1 MWFWS
6 AAKAEL
12 PPYPEV
18 APPTEG
24 HGMSTQAERRQ
35 NFRIEDTIYLEYQRV
50 NEMAETENSNLP
62 LADVC
67 LGMRQLREMDLQA
80 KHALANI
87 RKHHSDIAHYLTI
100 LDHKIDTLSRMVGSI
115 GMGSDVQ
122 PTTRV
127 NIGSGG
133 MAFDTREALEKGE
146 QLSLKMVLF
155 PSHQCLQLMAR
166 VAYSHGGNGDGNY
179 LTGLTFEDMPESQQ
193 DALIQHLLE
202 VQSAPLRRERE

>member
-1 MWFWS
+1 MNAHS
-6 AAKAEL
+6 
-12 PPYPEV
+12 
-18 APPTEG
+18 G
-24 HGMSTQAERRQ
+24 HEKERRQ
-35 NFRIEDTIYLEYQRV
+35 NFRIEDTIYLEYRRV
-50 NEMAETENSNLP
+50 DEDADIDSEISEAP

-67 LGMRQLREMDLQA
+67 NGMRQLRELDLQA
-80 KHALANI
+80 SHALANI

-100 LDHKIDTLSRMVGSI
+100 LDRKIDTLSRVVAAI
-115 GMGSDVQ
+115 GMGSDIQ

-146 QLSLKMVLF
+146 RVLLKLVLF
-155 PSHQCLQLMAR
+155 PSHQCLQILAR

-179 LTGLTFEDMPESQQ
+179 LTGLTFEPMPESQQ

-202 VQSAPLRRERE
+202 VQSAQLRRERE